1 MNALGNRAQTA
12 RAVINRVHRRDD
24 REQNLGGANITRCL
38 VAADVLL
45 ARLQREPIRRPAFRV
60 VRNTDESAWHM
71 TLVLI
76 ARCKERRVWST
87 KSERNSEAL
96 CAADGNI

>member
-45 ARLQREPIRRPAFRV
+45 ALLQREPIRRPAFRV
-60 VRNTDESAWHM
+60 VRNPDESAWHM

-76 ARCKERRVWST
+76 ARCKKCGVRSAETEWNAETIR
-87 KSERNSEAL
+87 
-96 CAADGNI
+96 AAD